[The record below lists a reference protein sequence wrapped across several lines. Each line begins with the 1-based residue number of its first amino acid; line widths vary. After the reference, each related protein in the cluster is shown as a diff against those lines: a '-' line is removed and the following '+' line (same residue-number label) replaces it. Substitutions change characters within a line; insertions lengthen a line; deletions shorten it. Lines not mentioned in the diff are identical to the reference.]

1 MKSLAILMSFFSI
14 SAFAQSAL
22 VDGKYNIDPAHTRV
36 GFEVGHFV
44 FSKVQGR
51 FNEVSG
57 TFDVSRDL
65 KKCNL
70 NVTIPVSSIDTAVAQ
85 RDTHLKS
92 ADFFDAGKFPQM
104 TFKSKKCSGTLEDLK
119 IVGDLTIKGVTRE
132 VTMDA
137 EYQGSA
143 KDPWGNQRAA
153 FTADFEIKRSDFKFK
168 FNEMMELGPQV
179 GDKIEVELIS
189 EMTLDQGKPKK

>member
-1 MKSLAILMSFFSI
+1 MNYLVIVASVFSL

-22 VDGKYNIDPAHTRV
+22 VDGKYHIDPAHTRV
-36 GFEVGHFV
+36 GFEIGHFV

-51 FNEVSG
+51 FNEVTG
-57 TFDVSRDL
+57 TFDISRDL
-65 KKCNL
+65 KKCQL
-70 NVTIPVSSIDTAVAQ
+70 NVMIPVSSIDTAVAQ

-104 TFKSKKCSGTLEDLK
+104 TFKSKKCSGNLEDLK
-119 IVGDLTIKGVTRE
+119 IVGDLTIKGVTKE

-153 FTADFEIKRSDFKFK
+153 FNAEFKVKRSDFKFK

-179 GDKIEVELIS
+179 GDEVEVDLIS
-189 EMTLDQGKPKK
+189 EMTLDQGKQKK